1 MKQNINEE
9 LNYMKYLFGYKK
21 GIVISEQEIIYEDP
35 TTPATPTQQGGD
47 GCQEFTSVGRFSEK
61 SADGGQQE
69 IQNLINDII
78 SKPEFKNGG
87 TITSM
92 KIIGGASNVEK
103 GEQTSWDLDN
113 NYNENPD
120 TKINRG
126 PKYNANIG
134 YATNRANTAQEPVIN
149 GLAASGINLAAG
161 VTPVIEAKVIYTY
174 GTSDSSNATKIKSG
188 EVKPGQVVIIKM
200 TVCPVKQESSREGG
214 GDGQTTTSITQITQI
229 IPEVVECFTG
239 VVVKVNFD
247 QNATDQGHNCE
258 KAVWSITAND
268 IPIFRT
274 NKAGTKVSYASL
286 NNVDDRFDDAE
297 VRAPKNG
304 KEKGGYRFNTFT
316 IDEITA
322 KQFANLGSVQKYQGD
337 LQIQMKCEIG
347 ANGSLKSIEGHRTSG
362 GGCHK
367 GTVYVEVISKEVTE
381 STIVKNAPVKSGQKA
396 DVYKVPACKAVY
408 QKLAPELQKF
418 EIPRENPDV
427 RDPKVVDYMRQSL
440 SVGGN
445 K

>member
-21 GIVISEQEIIYEDP
+21 GVVISEQEIIYEDP
-35 TTPATPTQQGGD
+35 TTPATPTKQGGD
-47 GCQEFTSVGRFSEK
+47 GCIPLTISGKFNPK
-61 SADGGQQE
+61 KADSTE
-69 IQNLINDII
+69 YLTNII
-78 SKPEFKNGG
+78 AELDKQIKGKPEFQGG
-87 TITSM
+87 TVTSM
-92 KIIGGASNVEK
+92 KIIGGASNV
-103 GEQTSWDLDN
+103 DN
-113 NYNENPD
+113 GVKSDFTLNNDYTP
-120 TKINRG
+120 
-126 PKYNANIG
+126 
-134 YATNRANTAQEPVIN
+134 
-149 GLAASGINLAAG
+149 SG
-161 VTPVIEAKVIYTY
+161 VTPKQTKEFQKNMGYAQARIDAAKQPILDELQKAGLTVSVEPTTEAHVIDTG
-174 GTSDSSNATKIKSG
+174 GTGDANRNKETHPK
-188 EVKPGQVVIIKM
+188 EGQVVIVQM
-200 TVCPVKQESSREGG
+200 TICPVKQESSREGG

-247 QNATDQGHNCE
+247 QNAEDQSHACE

-268 IPIFRT
+268 IEIFRT
-274 NKAGTKVSYASL
+274 NKTGTKVSYASL
-286 NNVDDRFDDAE
+286 NNVFDNYDDAE

-337 LQIQMKCEIG
+337 LQIQMTCEIG
-347 ANGSLKSIEGHRTSG
+347 ANGKLKSIEGHRTSS
-362 GGCHK
+362 GGCHR

-381 STIVKNAPVKSGQKA
+381 STIVRNAPVKSGQKA

-418 EIPRENPDV
+418 EIPKENPDV
-427 RDPKVVDYMRQSL
+427 RDPKAVDYMRQSL